1 MLTQDDYKLWTGE
14 TVNYSDSDWQKI
26 VVTAVLRLEHF
37 LCLEE
42 LPTDENGNLPSD
54 LEDLL
59 ANFIAISK
67 DSQGA
72 GGKVTSK
79 RVRNF
84 SINYSN
90 DGANE
95 GVYARLAKNYE
106 DIIAKY
112 SACQSSLCVEGNAR
126 GCCCGRF

>member
-1 MLTQDDYKLWTGE
+1 MLTQDEYKLWTGE

-26 VVTAVLRLEHF
+26 VAMASMRLASF
-37 LCLEE
+37 LCLEA
-42 LPTDENGNLPSD
+42 LPTDEDGNLPSD
-54 LEDLL
+54 LENLL
-59 ANFIAISK
+59 ANFISLNK

-72 GGKVTSK
+72 AAKVTSK

-90 DGANE
+90 EGENE
-95 GVYARLAKNYE
+95 GIFARLAKNYG

-112 SACQSSLCVEGNAR
+112 SACTSGLCVEKTAR
-126 GCCCGRF
+126 GCCGCF

>member
-1 MLTQDDYKLWTGE
+1 MLTQDEYKLWTGE

-26 VVTAVLRLEHF
+26 VIGAVLRLERF

-42 LPTDENGNLPSD
+42 LPTDENGNLP
-54 LEDLL
+54 EDFANLL
-59 ANFIAISK
+59 ANFIALSK

-72 GGKVTSK
+72 GSKVTSK

-90 DGANE
+90 DGDNL
-95 GVYARLAKNYE
+95 GIFARLEKNYG

-112 SACQSSLCVEGNAR
+112 SACTSGLCVEKTAR
-126 GCCCGRF
+126 GCCGRF